1 MLIAVLVLLAVLLL
15 RASRA
20 ERTEG
25 VGLNLLMIDG
35 EDNDEPHPYFVQ
47 FVHASGGTPSCGGV
61 LIRPDVVMTA
71 AHCFDKNPFCDDV
84 YCTIG
89 DDNTNSSVQHR
100 FPIKAILYPEYPSTP
115 MSEAPDD
122 NFYYTFDVAL
132 IFLDKD
138 VEGVLPIEIMPLDA
152 WKALARTDVKVPE
165 DAQGIATERRDY
177 KAVTPASDMKLK
189 AIGRGLTQRD
199 IPKYNIYSGDR
210 YPDPGN
216 TGYIYPDNN
225 KPILIPLRLQKTE
238 PSYILESP
246 EGLDLA
252 TMWSEQEGGKVR
264 PADSGGPLMSRLV
277 PSGAWQLIGIASR
290 LTNYYSDQDVVYTC
304 APVFKNWV
312 DSTIDNERASRK
324 TEKLTK
330 FITVREI
337 EHVVALTRLKQLK
350 VLAGLADSTF
360 DKIFLTSNAEAKK
373 RWLDFARHM
382 NDSTYSYTRL
392 AGNWAVAKTPVLQ
405 QLYAKRRKETQLAV
419 LWALVSS
426 PDNYKVLQ
434 SMVIDPLGNENSG
447 LAHFLRLGWAADASA
462 LKSIDGGQEFKVSH
476 VGGFGAWP
484 TGCPAYWTAKA
495 TEDDK
500 GREVE
505 KRRARDGEPLVWYQA
520 SPGEAAFNAVQRA
533 QRSAKYSYLDGR
545 PLRRRMFCNF
555 TETLREYI
563 VGRPRW
569 YPKYLQMNG
578 ADAPER
584 TEGMLECV
592 SKMEDGDYLNSDG
605 TAKTSY
611 GPNATQCDDGDRLKK
626 VFFNSGALPPFP
638 TGRLRSFPTAWTDD
652 FSRAWLQDSG
662 NYWPE
667 ITTKALYDRY
677 EWIEMPKADKVD
689 VIGDRDVPDDVPSA
703 RERKLTFREAMFLAV
718 ADERIDVPKG
728 VKAEPMAVYGSLD
741 KENNGHPGVAN
752 ITRYRAQF
760 LTYFYN
766 MMQQNILDEDL
777 MPLMEYMKRENLRV
791 GLTTLNTKDR
801 KDKKTY
807 ANLDI
812 GYFVQH
818 KDRVAEN
825 RQYATVLS
833 DRYVPKND
841 RKLRYYMTRLY
852 YFYAAD
858 TSEDYHK
865 KVNQDTFKYS
875 GRPQAEIQIDT
886 PRTLAL
892 SAANTTRS
900 GIFKILASLF
910 SPAYT
915 TAYYFEPISKTP
927 VHVRFFLPPAECIPL
942 TEEDDSKDT
951 LPKWMR
957 SLKLKIQLAMN
968 NVMRLDM
975 GQLLADAAVQA
986 ALAAMISQIKGG
998 KGTC

>member
-20 ERTEG
+20 ERAEG
-25 VGLNLLMIDG
+25 VGLNVGRHVLMIDG
-35 EDNDEPHPYFVQ
+35 EDNDEPHPYYVQ
-47 FVHASGGTPSCGGV
+47 FVMASCGNPMCGGV
-61 LIRPDVVMTA
+61 LIRPDVVLTA
-71 AHCFDKNPFCDDV
+71 AHCFDNNPFCDDV

-89 DDNTNSSVQHR
+89 DDNTKSSVQHR
-100 FPIKAILYPEYPSTP
+100 FPIKAILYPKFSDIEFS
-115 MSEAPDD
+115 DF
-122 NFYYTFDVAL
+122 FYFKFDVAL
-132 IFLDKD
+132 IFLEKD
-138 VEGVLPIEIMPLDA
+138 VEGVVPIEIMPLDA
-152 WKALARTDVKVPE
+152 WKALVRTNVKVPE

-189 AIGRGLTQRD
+189 VIGRGFTQRD
-199 IPKYNIYSGDR
+199 IPQYNIHTAKQ
-210 YPDPGN
+210 YPKQDGPD
-216 TGYIYPDNN
+216 YPDN
-225 KPILIPLRLQKTE
+225 KIPIIIPLRLQKTE

-252 TMWSEQEGGKVR
+252 TMWSELEGGKIR
-264 PADSGGPLMSRLV
+264 PADSGGPMMSRLV
-277 PSGAWQLIGIASR
+277 PSGAWQVIGIASR
-290 LTNYYSDQDVVYTC
+290 SIVKNYPDSDTLFTC

-312 DSTIDNERASRK
+312 DSTIENERASRK

-373 RWLDFARHM
+373 RWLDFAKHM
-382 NDSTYSYTRL
+382 NYSAYSYTRL

-447 LAHFLRLGWAADASA
+447 MAHFLRLGWAADASA
-462 LKSIDGGQEFKVSH
+462 LKSIDGGQEFKISH
-476 VGGFGAWP
+476 TGGAEAWP

-495 TEDDK
+495 TEDEK

-505 KRRARDGEPLVWYQA
+505 KRRTRDGEPLVWYQA

-533 QRSAKYSYLDGR
+533 QRSAKYSYLEGR
-545 PLRRRMFCNF
+545 PLRRRMFCDF

-592 SKMEDGDYLNSDG
+592 SKMEDYLNSDG

-611 GPNATQCDDGDRLKK
+611 GPNATQCDGDRLKK
-626 VFFNSGALPPFP
+626 VFANPGALPPFP

-667 ITTKALYDRY
+667 ITTKTLYDRY
-677 EWIEMPKADKVD
+677 EWIDMPKADKVD
-689 VIGDRDVPDDVPSA
+689 VIGDRDIPDDVPIA

-728 VKAEPMAVYGSLD
+728 VTADPMAVFGTTD
-741 KENNGHPGVAN
+741 DGNNGHPGVAN

-760 LTYFYN
+760 LTYFYDL
-766 MMQQNILDEDL
+766 MQQNISKELT
-777 MPLMEYMKRENLRV
+777 PLVEYMKRENLRV
-791 GLTTLNTKDR
+791 GLTTL

-807 ANLDI
+807 TNFDI

-825 RQYATVLS
+825 RQFATVLT
-833 DRYVPKND
+833 DKYVPKND
-841 RKLRYYMTRLY
+841 RKLRYFRTRFF
-852 YFYAAD
+852 YFYAKDKEEKFD
-858 TSEDYHK
+858 T
-865 KVNQDTFKYS
+865 VNRNTFMYK
-875 GRPQAEIQIDT
+875 GPPQAEIQIDT
-886 PRTLAL
+886 PRTLTL

-942 TEEDDSKDT
+942 TEEDDEEDT

-957 SLKLKIQLAMN
+957 ALKLKIQLALN

-986 ALAAMISQIKGG
+986 ALAAMISQVKGG